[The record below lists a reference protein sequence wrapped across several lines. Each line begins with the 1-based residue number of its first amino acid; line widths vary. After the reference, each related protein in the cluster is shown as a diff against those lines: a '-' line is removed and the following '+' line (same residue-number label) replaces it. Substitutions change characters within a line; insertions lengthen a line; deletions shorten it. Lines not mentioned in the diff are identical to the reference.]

1 MQKTNAM
8 RLLDAAGIAYR
19 TATYPVDLEDLSG
32 VHAAQLLGIPPQGV
46 YKTLVL
52 QSDKGAY
59 LVCCIAV
66 DQEVDLKA
74 LAAFAGAKSV
84 AMLAQKDL
92 LGVTGYLRGGCSP
105 IGMKKKFPT
114 YLDQAILAQQTV
126 AVSAGQRGVQLL
138 LSPQEL
144 LRYLGAATAAITK
157 E

>member
-32 VHAAQLLGIPPQGV
+32 VHAAQLLGIPPAGV

-52 QSDKGAY
+52 QSDKGSY

-66 DQEVDLKA
+66 DREVDLKA
-74 LAAFAGAKSV
+74 LAALAGVKSA
-84 AMLAQKDL
+84 AMIPQKDL

-114 YLDQAILAQQTV
+114 FLDQAALQQPTI

-138 LSPQEL
+138 LSPGDLQ
-144 LRYLGAATAAITK
+144 RYLTATTAIITK